1 MDTPSIERLVGAIIF
16 VVLIVLLVPEI
27 LSGPRRAAPAGGA
40 AAGGPTR
47 TYTIDL
53 GNPVKPA
60 ATQVVD
66 AKPTSL
72 PPPPPPAVVP
82 GQQPPAVSP
91 PVTQATPSTAA
102 EVKPPAATPSTPAA
116 AKRTVVAPAA
126 VGKES
131 WGAQL
136 GSFSKAE
143 NAERLAASLRG
154 RGYRAFVSPIGT
166 GSHVLHRVRVGP
178 EATRAAAE
186 ALVARLKRDGQT
198 ASVVTLP

>member
-1 MDTPSIERLVGAIIF
+1 MDTPSKERLVGAIIF

-27 LSGPRRAAPAGGA
+27 LSGPRRAAPTGGA
-40 AAGGPTR
+40 TAGGPTR

-60 ATQVVD
+60 ATQGVE

-82 GQQPPAVSP
+82 EQRPPAASP
-91 PVTQATPSTAA
+91 PATQAAQSTAA
-102 EVKPPAATPSTPAA
+102 VAKPTVATPSTPVAEKPA
-116 AKRTVVAPAA
+116 VVAPAA
-126 VGKES
+126 AGKES

-143 NAERLAASLRG
+143 NAERLAASLRAK
-154 RGYRAFVSPIGT
+154 GYHAFVSPTGT

-178 EATRAAAE
+178 EPTRAAAE

>member
-1 MDTPSIERLVGAIIF
+1 MDTPSKERLVGAIIF

-27 LSGPRRAAPAGGA
+27 LSGPRRAAPTGGA
-40 AAGGPTR
+40 SAGGPTR

-60 ATQVVD
+60 ATQVVE
-66 AKPTSL
+66 AKPKSL
-72 PPPPPPAVVP
+72 PPPPAVVP
-82 GQQPPAVSP
+82 EQQPPAATP
-91 PVTQATPSTAA
+91 PATQAVQSTAATKPTVATPSTA
-102 EVKPPAATPSTPAA
+102 PAAKPA
-116 AKRTVVAPAA
+116 VVAPAA
-126 VGKES
+126 AGKES

-143 NAERLAASLRG
+143 NAERLAAALRAK
-154 RGYRAFVSPIGT
+154 GYHAFVSPIGT

-178 EATRAAAE
+178 ESTRAGAE